1 MNIGE
6 RIKTLRERK
15 GLTQGDIEKRSNL
28 LRCYISRVEDGHTI
42 PTLENLERFSRALE
56 VPLCTL
62 FSDGC
67 EIAASSL
74 LTAEQI
80 AWASGSDASVHRLM
94 ALFERLKRRDR
105 RIVIETA
112 ERLSK
117 IWQPSTD
124 VSQL

>member
-6 RIKTLRERK
+6 RIRTLRERK

-28 LRCYISRVEDGHTI
+28 LRCYISRVENGHTI
-42 PTLENLERFSRALE
+42 PTLENLERFSRVLE

-67 EIAASSL
+67 AIAASSL

-80 AWASGSDASVHRLM
+80 AWASGSDASVHRLV
-94 ALFERLKRRDR
+94 ALFEGLKRQDR

-117 IWQPSTD
+117 I
-124 VSQL
+124 